1 MVAALKQKL
10 KRDEFII
17 TAELCPP
24 KGPDVS
30 SFVSK
35 ARLIKGLVDAVNIT
49 DNQRAMM
56 RMSSLACAK
65 LVQEE
70 GIEPVLQ
77 ITCRDRNRIA
87 IQSDLLGASAFG
99 IHNVLAITG
108 DYVTEGDNPEAKP
121 VFDIDSALLI
131 KTISG
136 MNNGIELSGKNLNG
150 KTNFF
155 IGAAVNPC
163 AEPTE
168 PHRMAFEKKILCGA
182 QFFQTQA
189 IFDMKKFSQ
198 FMDYAKHFP
207 VKILGGILLVKS
219 LKMAQFLN
227 DHVPG
232 VHVPKDLM
240 TRLEKSKDPILTGV
254 EIARE
259 QIEHLRKICHGVHIM
274 TVGNEERIADI
285 LSK

>member
-1 MVAALKQKL
+1 MPTTLKQKL
-10 KRDEFII
+10 DRGEFVI

-24 KGPDVS
+24 KGPDAS
-30 SFVSK
+30 SFINK
-35 ARLIKGLVDAVNIT
+35 AKIIKGLVDSVNIT

-56 RMSSLACAK
+56 RMSSLACAR
-65 LVQEE
+65 LIQGE
-70 GIEPVLQ
+70 GLEPVLQ
-77 ITCRDRNRIA
+77 MTCRDRNRIA

-121 VFDIDSALLI
+121 VFDIDSTLLI

-136 MNNGIELSGKNLNG
+136 MNNGIELSGKNINS
-150 KTNFF
+150 KTDFF

-163 AEPTE
+163 AEPEE
-168 PHRMAFEKKILCGA
+168 PHRITFEKKISCGA

-189 IFDMKKFSQ
+189 IFDIKKFSK
-198 FMDYAKHFP
+198 FMDYAKNFP

-232 VHVPKDLM
+232 VHVPKELM
-240 TRLEKSKDPILTGV
+240 HRLEKSQNPIQTGV
-254 EIARE
+254 AIARE
-259 QIEHLRKICHGVHIM
+259 QIEELRGICHGVHIM